1 MKRIAAVM
9 AVCLSVMCGV
19 ATAAPSATQQ
29 AIAEYNQENYEEALQ
44 MLTSARQVEGETA
57 LNRYYTG
64 LCQKQTGD
72 LAGAVASLKAALQAQ
87 PPVQD
92 AAVELVALLINLE
105 QLADA
110 WQWVEWAEKE
120 QVRPRDVA
128 YLKGVLLAKQKR
140 YHEAVVSFQNARTGL
155 AETDQQIDLQIALA
169 YAQSGKTRDARDSLK
184 AIVTRYPGTE
194 AADFAAEYD
203 QRISTAAPHKRWNI
217 YAGISYLYDDNATL
231 KSRESGASS
240 DTRDQRDSAVSE
252 YLRLEYDTPLA
263 GQWSANLQ
271 YALQNNNYMRL
282 HDYSMLVH
290 GLTTSLIGR
299 SENGLL
305 ALPLNLSHTTLDYRD
320 YSFQVSFKPTLTALF
335 NSRNLAQLSLGYTH
349 RDMLQNNGLPGNDR
363 TANIFNLQAGY
374 IYLFA
379 DGRGLVNLRGEGFY
393 ENTTGNEW
401 RNRGARA
408 GVDLLAP
415 LSAGTKLILTAEGCR
430 QEYLDSSSGRR
441 DTTLVASATL
451 NQQLTTHL
459 YLNLQYY
466 FTRAFSNVDLYDYQ
480 RNVITTGVEL
490 RF

>member
-1 MKRIAAVM
+1 V
-9 AVCLSVMCGV
+9 VC
-19 ATAAPSATQQ
+19 
-29 AIAEYNQENYEEALQ
+29 
-44 MLTSARQVEGETA
+44 
-57 LNRYYTG
+57 
-64 LCQKQTGD
+64 
-72 LAGAVASLKAALQAQ
+72 
-87 PPVQD
+87 
-92 AAVELVALLINLE
+92 
-105 QLADA
+105 
-110 WQWVEWAEKE
+110 
-120 QVRPRDVA
+120 
-128 YLKGVLLAKQKR
+128 
-140 YHEAVVSFQNARTGL
+140 
-155 AETDQQIDLQIALA
+155 
-169 YAQSGKTRDARDSLK
+169 
-184 AIVTRYPGTE
+184 
-194 AADFAAEYD
+194 
-203 QRISTAAPHKRWNI
+203 
-217 YAGISYLYDDNATL
+217 
-231 KSRESGASS
+231 
-240 DTRDQRDSAVSE
+240 
-252 YLRLEYDTPLA
+252 
-263 GQWSANLQ
+263 NLQ

-320 YSFQVSFKPTLTALF
+320 YSFQVSFKPTLTAIF
-335 NSRNLAQLSLGYTH
+335 NSRNLAQLSLGYTY
-349 RDMLQNNGLPGNDR
+349 RDMLQNNGLPANDR

-374 IYLFA
+374 IFLFA
-379 DGRGLVNLRGEGFY
+379 DGRGVVNLRGEGFY

-415 LSAGTKLILTAEGCR
+415 LSASTKLILTAEGCR

-466 FTRAFSNVDLYDYQ
+466 FTRAFSNVDLYEYQ